1 MLWHISYHDS
11 SRQGQ
16 VELGMGG
23 GLAPKTNT
31 ALMRYHCIIATSPT
45 YHTVIL
51 SHRSQVDSDM
61 PDKSTAA
68 VQCALL
74 YTTANGER
82 RIRVHTISLAV
93 SSSIGELSV
102 DLQRRL

>member
-1 MLWHISYHDS
+1 M
-11 SRQGQ
+11 
-16 VELGMGG
+16 
-23 GLAPKTNT
+23 
-31 ALMRYHCIIATSPT
+31 YHCHIPK
-45 YHTVIL
+45 YHTAIL

-93 SSSIGELSV
+93 SSSIGERAV
-102 DLQRRL
+102 RGFAKAFMITP